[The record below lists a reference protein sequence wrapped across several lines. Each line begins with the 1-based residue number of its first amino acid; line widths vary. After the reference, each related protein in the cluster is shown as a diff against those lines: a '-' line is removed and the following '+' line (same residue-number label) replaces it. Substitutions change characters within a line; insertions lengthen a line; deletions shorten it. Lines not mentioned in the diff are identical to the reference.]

1 MEIVDENKS
10 VRWPQYLA
18 VFAGKNCLLKIRFLE
33 VLMKFYIQA
42 NIGTFSVGTIM
53 GWPRYFA
60 ARCVKST
67 KIQNS
72 RYATIGYFR
81 GTPSIVVYYKKTLLF
96 LSHISYIFYKC

>member
-18 VFAGKNCLLKIRFLE
+18 VFAGKNCLLKIHFLE

-60 ARCVKST
+60 ARCVFESNVPKLR
-67 KIQNS
+67 IQDMS
-72 RYATIGYFR
+72 
-81 GTPSIVVYYKKTLLF
+81 
-96 LSHISYIFYKC
+96 